1 MLRAK
6 PKRVFDRNINRK
18 LKLTKYANAVPA
30 YIKGGPMSANREVYY
45 NYHYPPF
52 AYHMKW
58 NGPTVSTF
66 LYTCTFCRMYVLYN
80 VRLWTRVWVSGF
92 WFRISLEFKR
102 KDSRRNRGA
111 NWERTKNQ
119 NSKEAV
125 ITRVTKQF
133 WEKNM
138 VSSIFFQNRKYGS
151 FHFHY

>member
-1 MLRAK
+1 MVENQRK
-6 PKRVFDRNINRK
+6 PIVSNNAAFRISITLFSNH
-18 LKLTKYANAVPA
+18 LKWN
-30 YIKGGPMSANREVYY
+30 SSREVYY

-66 LYTCTFCRMYVLYN
+66 LYLYVFCTCTFLCKHMYVF
-80 VRLWTRVWVSGF
+80 WVSGF
-92 WFRISLEFKR
+92 CFRISLEFKR

-133 WEKNM
+133 
-138 VSSIFFQNRKYGS
+138 
-151 FHFHY
+151 

>member
-58 NGPTVSTF
+58 DGPTVSTF
-66 LYTCTFCRMYVLYN
+66 LNICTFYA
-80 VRLWTRVWVSGF
+80 RVPF
-92 WFRISLEFKR
+92 
-102 KDSRRNRGA
+102 
-111 NWERTKNQ
+111 
-119 NSKEAV
+119 
-125 ITRVTKQF
+125 
-133 WEKNM
+133 
-138 VSSIFFQNRKYGS
+138 
-151 FHFHY
+151 

>member
-58 NGPTVSTF
+58 NGPTVSTLFCTHVRF
-66 LYTCTFCRMYVLYN
+66 LDCRCTFSYFVQG
-80 VRLWTRVWVSGF
+80 SGYRDF
-92 WFRISLEFKR
+92 GL
-102 KDSRRNRGA
+102 GL
-111 NWERTKNQ
+111 
-119 NSKEAV
+119 V
-125 ITRVTKQF
+125 
-133 WEKNM
+133 
-138 VSSIFFQNRKYGS
+138 
-151 FHFHY
+151 

>member
-66 LYTCTFCRMYVLYN
+66 LYLYVFCTCTFLCKHMYVF
-80 VRLWTRVWVSGF
+80 WVSGF

-133 WEKNM
+133 
-138 VSSIFFQNRKYGS
+138 
-151 FHFHY
+151 

>member
-1 MLRAK
+1 MVENQRK
-6 PKRVFDRNINRK
+6 PIVSNNAAFRISITLFSNH
-18 LKLTKYANAVPA
+18 LKWN
-30 YIKGGPMSANREVYY
+30 SSREVYY

-66 LYTCTFCRMYVLYN
+66 LYLYVFCTCTFLCKHMYVF
-80 VRLWTRVWVSGF
+80 WVSGF
-92 WFRISLEFKR
+92 CFRISLEFKR

-138 VSSIFFQNRKYGS
+138 VSSIFFFQNRKYGS
-151 FHFHY
+151 FHGHF